1 MGFARFCFPL
11 REMKQKKGPVDIPKT
26 FALVTGA
33 SQGLG
38 KAMALELAKRKINLL
53 LVALP
58 GEGVEPLAAQ
68 LAGLGVE
75 AHFYETDLSRRENV
89 LKLTDWVNQNF
100 SVGILINNAGRGG
113 TRSMLAADAEYVD
126 GIVQL
131 NIAAPALITHQLLP
145 NLLRQNNAYI
155 LNVSSM
161 AAFSPIGFKTVY
173 PASKRFIRHF
183 SLGLRQELKGTGV
196 SVSVVCPG
204 PMKTNAD
211 VAHRI
216 EKQGW
221 MGRIGLVSPE
231 TVAEIAVR
239 QMFRRKACILAGWSN
254 YLNRWLLAILPDGL
268 KVPLLTKAVRR
279 EIDKMP

>member
-1 MGFARFCFPL
+1 
-11 REMKQKKGPVDIPKT
+11 MKQKKEPIAIPKT
-26 FALVTGA
+26 YALVTGA

-38 KAMALELAKRKINLL
+38 KAMVLELAMRKINLL

-58 GEGVEPLAAQ
+58 GEGVEELAAQ

-75 AHFYETDLSRRENV
+75 AHFYETDLSQRENV

-100 SVGILINNAGRGG
+100 NVGILINNAGRGG

-145 NLLRQNNAYI
+145 NLLRQKNAYI

-196 SVSVVCPG
+196 SVSVVYPG

-211 VAHRI
+211 VASRI
-216 EKQGW
+216 EKQQW

-231 TVAEIAVR
+231 AVAEVAVR
-239 QMFRRKACILAGWSN
+239 QMFRRKTCILAGWGN
-254 YLNRWLLAILPDGL
+254 YLNWLLLAMLPNRF
-268 KVPLLTKAVRR
+268 KIPLLTKAVRK
-279 EIDKMP
+279 EMDGLP